1 MLKRSLIAVAVVAML
16 ASGVNAG
23 EIKAHCW
30 PTQFVAIE
38 ITTIPV
44 VVDIGYY
51 VIIKDQTKLGI
62 KVVQMTDNLK
72 NFCGCLN
79 KNGITK
85 MKVST
90 NFAMKLKAEVSKA
103 SGIEGTMKVSLTETG
118 TTCTTG
124 FGGTAEI
131 EIGPGTDIEVPV
143 CVKLEGNDKT
153 LASIAGKGAPG
164 TKNVQIG
171 TVKITVK
178 PSASPDCCAPDAG
191 GTYPNGEAKGQI
203 EAW

>member
-30 PTQFVAIE
+30 PTQFVALE

-62 KVVQMTDNLK
+62 KVVQMADNLK
-72 NFCGCLN
+72 SFCGCLN
-79 KNGITK
+79 RNGITK
-85 MKVST
+85 MDVIT
-90 NFAMKLKAEVSKA
+90 NFDMKLAASVTKA
-103 SGIEGTMKVSLTETG
+103 SGIEGTMKVSLDSTDTACATG
-118 TTCTTG
+118 N
-124 FGGTAEI
+124 FGTSAEI
-131 EIGPGTDIEVPV
+131 AVTAPGAKVPV

-153 LASIAGKGAPG
+153 LASIAAKGQPG

-178 PSASPDCCAPDAG
+178 PSASPECCPPG
-191 GTYPNGEAKGQI
+191 GTGDLPPGESKGQM